1 MEIDRPRREHLSD
14 HSDVLAAAMVIFAT
28 VYRES
33 ITPQLSEIYLKALGD
48 LTVKDFKDAV
58 NHVVKTSKYFPKPAD
73 IREAVDSFQR
83 QEDWERPFWS
93 SPPST
98 PNRDFRLVV
107 NIEGK
112 PYVYD
117 STGLTP
123 MKN

>member
-58 NHVVKTSKYFPKPAD
+58 NHLVKTSKYFPKPAE

-83 QEDWERPFWS
+83 QEDWERPLGSS
-93 SPPST
+93 SPST
-98 PNRDFRLVV
+98 TNRDFRLVV